1 MIASGRFDCAQIYYN
16 AINPSAAWSRPH
28 RNWKAQDFSGIM
40 AACFRENMGTLSIRV
55 WAGGPLANPARPERL
70 AVITSGTDVDNEVRC
85 AAAVRAALGNA
96 YGTPAQTA
104 LRFVLGNYDL
114 STRVIGVGDLRN
126 LDEAF
131 AAVEQGPLP
140 PEAAE
145 RLERLW
151 ASDFRVS

>member
-1 MIASGRFDCAQIYYN
+1 MRD
-16 AINPSAAWSRPH
+16 
-28 RNWKAQDFSGIM
+28 
-40 AACFRENMGTLSIRV
+40 
-55 WAGGPLANPARPERL
+55 
-70 AVITSGTDVDNEVRC
+70 
-85 AAAVRAALGNA
+85 ALGDD